1 MVPKKEKFLLALD
14 NKGLSNRVV
23 KYVGEMIGKRADVT
37 VVLFHV
43 LDPVPPGLRE
53 FRGAE
58 DPAMERK
65 LDHELDAKWEQWAR
79 SAKDRAQP
87 IFDRAQSS
95 LVQAGVPDSAI
106 RTEFWLPVNW
116 QDFVTDVLKAGKS
129 NGCGTIV
136 VGRRSFAG
144 WKRIFS
150 HSVADELVRRA
161 SGFTVWVVEHKSP

>member
-1 MVPKKEKFLLALD
+1 MLD
-14 NKGLSNRVV
+14 NNGLSNRVV
-23 KYVGEMIGKRADVT
+23 KYAGEMIGKRGDVT

-43 LDPVPPGLRE
+43 LDAVPPRLRE

-65 LDHELDAKWEQWAR
+65 LDQELDAKWKQWVR
-79 SAKDRAQP
+79 SAKKKAQP
-87 IFDRAQSS
+87 IFDRARSS
-95 LVQAGVPDSAI
+95 LMQAGVSDSAI
-106 RTEFWLPVNW
+106 RTEFWLPVNG

-129 NGCGTIV
+129 TGCRTIV

-150 HSVADELVRRA
+150 HPVADELVRRA